1 MATRRVK
8 PTPRGKPSGVPF
20 LASLVDVA
28 AAAGLHA
35 PIIYG
40 GVERKEYIVETMG
53 CGCAFLDY
61 DNDGWLDIFVLSGTR
76 FASAPEGATNRL
88 SKKNRTGM
96 FPHRTQTA
104 G

>member
-1 MATRRVK
+1 MATRSVK

-61 DNDGWLDIFVLSGTR
+61 LRPKRHTLRERSGGR
-76 FASAPEGATNRL
+76 DEPAIQEQP
-88 SKKNRTGM
+88 
-96 FPHRTQTA
+96 
-104 G
+104 